1 MIKAKDI
8 MRKDVIV
15 VSEDMTVRELGR
27 LFMEKGISGA
37 PVVDKDGTLK
47 GIVTENDLIS
57 QNKRLH
63 IPTFLRLFDAII
75 PLENLGTLEEEIKK
89 MTASTVAEICTRDV
103 ISVGEDTEIEEIATL
118 MVEKRIHLLPV
129 VRDGKLVGI
138 IGRHEVL
145 RGISS

>member
-1 MIKAKDI
+1 MIRAKDI
-8 MRKDVIV
+8 MKKDVIV
-15 VSEDMTVRELGR
+15 VSEDMTVKELGR
-27 LFMEKGISGA
+27 LFIEKGISGA
-37 PVVDKDGTLK
+37 PVVDKNGTLK

-75 PLENLGTLEEEIKK
+75 PLERLGTLEEEIKK

-103 ISVGEDTEIEEIATL
+103 ITADEDTPIEEIATL

-145 RGISS
+145 RGIGS